1 MKTVTPQQTG
11 TGPVLDFA
19 PLLSQLCKTITLMQC
34 FSDSIKNG
42 DMGALKEGYNLDNIK
57 EVFASLTE
65 IFSGI
70 IHNMEHVKKGLENN

>member
-1 MKTVTPQQTG
+1 MKIIAPQQNG
-11 TGPVLDFA
+11 SGPVLDFA
-19 PLLSQLCKTITLMQC
+19 PLLSQLCKTMTLMQY

-42 DMGALKEGYNLDNIK
+42 DISGLKEGYNLDNFK

-70 IHNMEHVKKGLENN
+70 IENMEHVKKGLEN